1 MKKYNQLT
9 REKRYQMDVL
19 RASNPSILQKEI
31 AKILGVHPATISR
44 ELRRN
49 ACIET
54 GVYVASKAIELSDQR
69 RKEAEKHSKRS
80 YKLWRIITRL
90 LGKRWSPEQM
100 SGVLKR
106 RTAGRVNISAEFI
119 YQWIYD
125 DQRQGGSWYEYLPK
139 RHKKRQNRSSKKAS
153 RNLIP
158 NRKSIHDR
166 PKHIEAREFIGD
178 VEIDTVIGKGKQN
191 ALVTVVDRASGM
203 TMIEYVER
211 CAAGYVS
218 QALIRI
224 AQRSNG
230 VIKTMTADNGSE
242 FTKHELVSSAV
253 GVEVY
258 FADPYSSWQRG
269 TNENTNGLIRRY
281 LPKKTDFSEITE
293 EEIRWIE
300 KMLNDRPRKRL
311 GYRTPR
317 QVWQEA
323 INSGTYKV
331 ALNT

>member
-1 MKKYNQLT
+1 
-9 REKRYQMDVL
+9 
-19 RASNPSILQKEI
+19 
-31 AKILGVHPATISR
+31 
-44 ELRRN
+44 
-49 ACIET
+49 
-54 GVYVASKAIELSDQR
+54 
-69 RKEAEKHSKRS
+69 
-80 YKLWRIITRL
+80 
-90 LGKRWSPEQM
+90 M

-139 RHKKRQNRSSKKAS
+139 RHKKRQNRSNKKAS
-153 RNLIP
+153 RSLIP

-211 CAAGYVS
+211 CAADYVS

-253 GVEVY
+253 GVRNSSLKTYLNLFNSVY
-258 FADPYSSWQRG
+258 FG
-269 TNENTNGLIRRY
+269 
-281 LPKKTDFSEITE
+281 
-293 EEIRWIE
+293 
-300 KMLNDRPRKRL
+300 
-311 GYRTPR
+311 
-317 QVWQEA
+317 
-323 INSGTYKV
+323 
-331 ALNT
+331 